1 MITPWSQINV
11 PGVPEKSTHLM
22 WFLEHKHK
30 QGTSYWNHPFTT
42 QLLLLNH
49 WNLTPNRSN
58 NSSYLQHQMGSS
70 LTHSSPSRLAVW
82 VAQLQVWLRQPY
94 LSLRLEGFR
103 IALCHGP
110 SCVNYSQA
118 KTRGT
123 PEIWFSITLTWSV
136 SLRHFGK
143 QTLSV
148 SRMAVWLMLWLP
160 SAPFMWFWLLNGH

>member
-58 NSSYLQHQMGSS
+58 NRSYLQHQMGSS
-70 LTHSSPSRLAVW
+70 LTRSSPSRLAVW

-123 PEIWFSITLTWSV
+123 PEIWFSIT
-136 SLRHFGK
+136 
-143 QTLSV
+143 QTNRL
-148 SRMAVWLMLWLP
+148 VWGILVNKHWACHEWP
-160 SAPFMWFWLLNGH
+160 SGWCCGYLLHLLCGFDY